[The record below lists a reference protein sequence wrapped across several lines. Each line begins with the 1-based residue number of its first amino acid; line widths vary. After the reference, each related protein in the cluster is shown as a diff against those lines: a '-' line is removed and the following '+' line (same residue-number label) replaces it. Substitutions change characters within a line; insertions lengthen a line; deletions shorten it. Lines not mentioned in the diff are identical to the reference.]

1 MNADQA
7 YAILE
12 LVDSFLDKY
21 ADIKDGPSGEQLP
34 NQAMKLQTELAKV
47 LTWLETL

>member
-12 LVDSFLDKY
+12 MVEQYLENEDDPK
-21 ADIKDGPSGEQLP
+21 AEQL
-34 NQAMKLQTELAKV
+34 AEKV
-47 LTWLETL
+47 GEILTWLESM